1 MSVDSEPTF
10 QDPAGETGIYPCP
23 SCQRDTSHTILAIV
37 NSRDFEGD
45 AQFLN
50 HYLTVKCNGCGT
62 VSFCHAWSCTEE
74 EEYDERGRPFLRLH
88 KKHYPEVGQASK
100 ATSEGFLDA
109 ERLKEFRSLP
119 KKHFDTTRL
128 AQMLTELDLSYR
140 DGSYLSCILL
150 LRGILDHVP
159 PIFGMKSFAEIAN
172 NYSGSGKSFRESMQH
187 LEGSSRKIAD
197 SYLHSQIRTEETV
210 PIKTQV
216 EFRADIDVLLG
227 EIVRNLRTKA

>member
-119 KKHFDTTRL
+119 KNREDRRHRWVRRKEATWGERKR
-128 AQMLTELDLSYR
+128 MR
-140 DGSYLSCILL
+140 C
-150 LRGILDHVP
+150 VCV
-159 PIFGMKSFAEIAN
+159 M
-172 NYSGSGKSFRESMQH
+172 SGCQTSQH
-187 LEGSSRKIAD
+187 LSLRLLSD
-197 SYLHSQIRTEETV
+197 QLSQTHD
-210 PIKTQV
+210 KTGTILI
-216 EFRADIDVLLG
+216 DIP
-227 EIVRNLRTKA
+227 R